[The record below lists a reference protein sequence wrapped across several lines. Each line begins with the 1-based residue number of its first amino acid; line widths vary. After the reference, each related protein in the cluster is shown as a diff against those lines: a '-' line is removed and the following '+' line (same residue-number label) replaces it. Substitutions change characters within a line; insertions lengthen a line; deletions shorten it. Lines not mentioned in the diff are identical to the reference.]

1 MVLKAMEASQADQ
14 CARLVR
20 QAEAAQMALNTAYR
34 DQCGPSEAILCPAC
48 DSCAEFALTPDG
60 RVVCQDCGMSIG
72 RFGLRLDMV
81 LR

>member
-1 MVLKAMEASQADQ
+1 MLPEMTASQNEQA
-14 CARLVR
+14 ARLIR

-34 DQCGPSEAILCPAC
+34 DQHGPSEAILCPAC
-48 DSCAEFALTPDG
+48 DNCTEFVLTPDG
-60 RVVCQDCGMSIG
+60 RVVCDGCTATVG

>member
-1 MVLKAMEASQADQ
+1 VIKELPASQREQ

-34 DQCGPSEAILCPAC
+34 DQAGPSEAILCPAC
-48 DSCAEFALTPDG
+48 ADCAEFALTPDG
-60 RVVCQDCGMSIG
+60 RVVCQDCGMTVG

-81 LR
+81 LS